1 MHMARILIVD
11 DEQMIR
17 EVVREY
23 ALINGYE
30 VAEASDGLEA
40 LELVEKEDFDCVIL
54 DIMMPKLD
62 GFSAC
67 KQIKK
72 IKPIPIIMLSAR
84 QEEYDKLFGFEL
96 GVDDYVV
103 KPFSPKELMARVKV
117 ILERFKTKDTEVLR
131 FEGLQICLLYTSDIR
146 VTRQICDRAVGGDH
160 DADCRMILND
170 LLRAGLGR
178 FIKRDRLVIPRRPH
192 HPHAVF
198 VFVAF
203 GFRNDKTDAVD

>member
-67 KQIKK
+67 KQI
-72 IKPIPIIMLSAR
+72 
-84 QEEYDKLFGFEL
+84 
-96 GVDDYVV
+96 
-103 KPFSPKELMARVKV
+103 
-117 ILERFKTKDTEVLR
+117 
-131 FEGLQICLLYTSDIR
+131 
-146 VTRQICDRAVGGDH
+146 H
-160 DADCRMILND
+160 
-170 LLRAGLGR
+170 
-178 FIKRDRLVIPRRPH
+178 
-192 HPHAVF
+192 
-198 VFVAF
+198 AF
-203 GFRNDKTDAVD
+203 GPSGRIRQAVRL

>member
-103 KPFSPKELMARVKV
+103 KPFSPKELMMPASRSFWNASKPR
-117 ILERFKTKDTEVLR
+117 IPKFCALKGCRS
-131 FEGLQICLLYTSDIR
+131 IS
-146 VTRQICDRAVGGDH
+146 RA
-160 DADCRMILND
+160 ALSQ
-170 LLRAGLGR
+170 
-178 FIKRDRLVIPRRPH
+178 
-192 HPHAVF
+192 
-198 VFVAF
+198 
-203 GFRNDKTDAVD
+203 

>member
-62 GFSAC
+62 GFSALSWAWT
-67 KQIKK
+67 
-72 IKPIPIIMLSAR
+72 IMSSSLSR
-84 QEEYDKLFGFEL
+84 QR
-96 GVDDYVV
+96 
-103 KPFSPKELMARVKV
+103 S
-117 ILERFKTKDTEVLR
+117 
-131 FEGLQICLLYTSDIR
+131 
-146 VTRQICDRAVGGDH
+146 
-160 DADCRMILND
+160 
-170 LLRAGLGR
+170 
-178 FIKRDRLVIPRRPH
+178 
-192 HPHAVF
+192 
-198 VFVAF
+198 
-203 GFRNDKTDAVD
+203 

>member
-62 GFSAC
+62 G
-67 KQIKK
+67 
-72 IKPIPIIMLSAR
+72 
-84 QEEYDKLFGFEL
+84 Y
-96 GVDDYVV
+96 
-103 KPFSPKELMARVKV
+103 
-117 ILERFKTKDTEVLR
+117 
-131 FEGLQICLLYTSDIR
+131 SD
-146 VTRQICDRAVGGDH
+146 
-160 DADCRMILND
+160 
-170 LLRAGLGR
+170 
-178 FIKRDRLVIPRRPH
+178 H
-192 HPHAVF
+192 H
-198 VFVAF
+198 AF
-203 GFRNDKTDAVD
+203 GPSGRIRQAVRL